1 MVIKIS
7 DLLKKNS
14 FGLLVGPMS
23 KLIETITELCI
34 PIIMADIIDRG
45 IYNKN
50 SEYIMKKGIFLIGL
64 IIFGFSFSL
73 ICQYLAAKVSQ
84 KIGMELRYT
93 MFKHV
98 NEFSFS
104 DLDDFIPSSL
114 ITRITNDVNNIQTA
128 IAMSIRLG
136 TRAPFLLIGSVVMS
150 FIIDAKMSV
159 IFLISLALISVFM
172 YFNMKKSIVLFNLV
186 QKKLDKISLLIRE
199 NISGMRVIR
208 AFSRQGY
215 ELKKFKN
222 TSSDFQ
228 QSYVKTLKISSLVG
242 PSAFFIIN
250 ISIICIL
257 WLGSFRVYQG
267 TILQGKIIALIN
279 YMMQILLSLFLVA
292 NLSVL
297 FTKAISSYKR
307 ILDVL
312 RVDTNE
318 NNVKNII
325 DKNDNT
331 PKTGLFI
338 EFKNVC
344 FSYSN
349 LSHDYDLEDINVKIY
364 RNETIGIIGGTGSGK
379 TTFVNLLLKFYDY
392 NKGSVLIDGIE
403 LRNISHE
410 FIRKTFSMVM
420 QKTILFSGTVKDNLI
435 FGNKDAD
442 DNLINYGLKVSKSDE
457 FINKLPDNIYSIVER
472 DGKNFSGGQKQRLN
486 IARSIVSN
494 PEVLILDDSFSSLD
508 ASTDMKVRKEIKNIK
523 NITSIII
530 SQRIS
535 SIKDCDKIL
544 VFDNGKIVGEGI
556 HESLINNCSIYKEIF
571 DSQMDLSEVN
581 IK

>member
-1 MVIKIS
+1 
-7 DLLKKNS
+7 
-14 FGLLVGPMS
+14 
-23 KLIETITELCI
+23 
-34 PIIMADIIDRG
+34 
-45 IYNKN
+45 
-50 SEYIMKKGIFLIGL
+50 
-64 IIFGFSFSL
+64 
-73 ICQYLAAKVSQ
+73 
-84 KIGMELRYT
+84 
-93 MFKHV
+93 
-98 NEFSFS
+98 
-104 DLDDFIPSSL
+104 
-114 ITRITNDVNNIQTA
+114 
-128 IAMSIRLG
+128 
-136 TRAPFLLIGSVVMS
+136 
-150 FIIDAKMSV
+150 
-159 IFLISLALISVFM
+159 
-172 YFNMKKSIVLFNLV
+172 
-186 QKKLDKISLLIRE
+186 
-199 NISGMRVIR
+199 
-208 AFSRQGY
+208 
-215 ELKKFKN
+215 
-222 TSSDFQ
+222 
-228 QSYVKTLKISSLVG
+228 
-242 PSAFFIIN
+242 
-250 ISIICIL
+250 
-257 WLGSFRVYQG
+257 
-267 TILQGKIIALIN
+267 
-279 YMMQILLSLFLVA
+279 MMQILLSLFLVA

-318 NNVKNII
+318 NNIKNII